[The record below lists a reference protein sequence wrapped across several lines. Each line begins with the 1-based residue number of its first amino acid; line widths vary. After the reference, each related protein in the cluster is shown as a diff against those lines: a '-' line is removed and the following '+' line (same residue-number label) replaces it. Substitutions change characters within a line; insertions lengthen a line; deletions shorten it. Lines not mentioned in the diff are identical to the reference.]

1 MRLVKSSK
9 PSSIGMSSPVLD
21 EIEEGFL
28 KMRCVD
34 VVRELAIPTDKRDAV
49 GLAGHLRRCSS
60 CANWARQAQQLDR
73 LWDLT
78 RPSEPSP
85 EVWDNL
91 WSQVA
96 QSLDNPTAQEVAS
109 SPPLVSWDHS
119 TDSLMLIPEGKPVR
133 FSATSASRFQFWRS
147 VGWAGLA
154 RAAAVLLVAGLSF
167 WLFVPSRQQ
176 VAALKPVA
184 LNRTAPEAVVTVSL
198 PSVDIEAGH
207 MVVILA
213 DPNSPSV
220 VDRTPKA
227 IIAGISREYVDWYGD
242 ERSFDWSQVF
252 NEVESLAATKVA
264 ILE

>member
-1 MRLVKSSK
+1 MRLVKSSR
-9 PSSIGMSSPVLD
+9 PSSIGTSSPVLD
-21 EIEEGFL
+21 EIEEGFP

-34 VVRELAIPTDKRDAV
+34 VIRELAAPTDTRNAV
-49 GLAGHLRRCSS
+49 GLADHLSRCSS
-60 CANWARQAQQLDR
+60 CANFARQAEQLDR
-73 LWDLT
+73 VWDLT

-96 QSLDNPTAQEVAS
+96 HSLDNPTAQEVAS
-109 SPPLVSWDHS
+109 PAPSVSWDHS
-119 TDSLMLIPEGKPVR
+119 TDSSMLVLEGKPIR
-133 FSATSASRFQFWRS
+133 HSAASASRFRFWQS
-147 VGWAGLA
+147 IGWAGLA
-154 RAAAVLLVAGLSF
+154 RAATVLLVAGLSL
-167 WLFVPSRQQ
+167 WLFVPSRQE
-176 VAALKPVA
+176 VATLKPAALNQTPP
-184 LNRTAPEAVVTVSL
+184 TAVVTVSL

-227 IIAGISREYVDWYGD
+227 IIAGVSREYVDWYGD

-252 NEVESLAATKVA
+252 NEVESLATTKVA